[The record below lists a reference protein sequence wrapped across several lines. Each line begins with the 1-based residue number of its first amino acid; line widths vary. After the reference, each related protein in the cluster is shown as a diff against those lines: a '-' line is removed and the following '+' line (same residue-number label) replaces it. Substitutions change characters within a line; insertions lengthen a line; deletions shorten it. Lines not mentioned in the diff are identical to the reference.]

1 MSGKLQMK
9 KATTTAPVRQETT
22 ELKPTFKYCNLQVCQ
37 VIALFVEQ
45 NHIAILETL
54 KRALSVQALLFIG

>member
-22 ELKPTFKYCNLQVCQ
+22 ELKPAFKYRSLQVCQ
-37 VIALFVEQ
+37 AIVLFVKQ
-45 NHIAILETL
+45 NQVQNSEISEIQ
-54 KRALSVQALLFIG
+54 KQISNMPCLS